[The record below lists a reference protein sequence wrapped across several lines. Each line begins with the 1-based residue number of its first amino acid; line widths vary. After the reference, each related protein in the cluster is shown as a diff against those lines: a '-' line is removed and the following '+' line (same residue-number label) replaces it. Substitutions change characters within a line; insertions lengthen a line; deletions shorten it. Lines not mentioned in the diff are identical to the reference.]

1 MLASVQKLSYVNASV
16 AYSYSILVR
25 NFYDQITNL
34 QNFGQETIN
43 VMWDLYT
50 LFALF
55 TMQNN
60 ALEFIQTE
68 TVSLDQLNA
77 VPDRI
82 FELMRRIR
90 PHAVRLV
97 DVWALPDYLLDR

>member
-1 MLASVQKLSYVNASV
+1 
-16 AYSYSILVR
+16 
-25 NFYDQITNL
+25 
-34 QNFGQETIN
+34 
-43 VMWDLYT
+43 MWDLYT

-60 ALEFIQTE
+60 ALEFLQTG
-68 TVSLDQLNA
+68 TISLNELSA

-82 FELMRRIR
+82 YQLMRHIR

-97 DVWALPDYLLDR
+97 DVWALPDYLLDRQVPP

>member
-1 MLASVQKLSYVNASV
+1 M
-16 AYSYSILVR
+16 
-25 NFYDQITNL
+25 
-34 QNFGQETIN
+34 
-43 VMWDLYT
+43 MWDLYT